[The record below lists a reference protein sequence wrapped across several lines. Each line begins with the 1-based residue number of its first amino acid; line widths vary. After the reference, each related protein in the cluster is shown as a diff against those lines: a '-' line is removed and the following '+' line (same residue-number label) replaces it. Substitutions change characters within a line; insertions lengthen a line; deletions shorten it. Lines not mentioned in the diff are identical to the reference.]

1 MVNWSSTMKIR
12 NAVVVLMLL
21 GTAVALFPN
30 GASAD
35 YDFSVRK
42 NHVDVYIER
51 SGTIGIYY
59 ELTFFCSPSGKA
71 IDIVDIGVP
80 NKHYILSSAT
90 ADLDGVKLKKIRRSE
105 YVHPGIEIHLGGKKI
120 TPGTSG
126 TLHFYVECKR
136 VLYQDTEDKTYTSFR
151 FSPTWFSPK
160 FARGKTD
167 LQVSF
172 HFPAGVT
179 PDETKWH
186 QKEFDAHS
194 LDDEKRIVFTWINA
208 SASPSKQY
216 TYGISFPK
224 KYVEPGAIV
233 TKKAVRRRSV
243 FKTIE
248 NIFPLLFGFFMV
260 FFVAMIGVVAS
271 LTQKRRLMKYMPPSL
286 AIEGVG
292 IKRGLTAVEAA
303 ILLEKPL
310 DRVCTMIL
318 FGLLKKD
325 ALRVAKAKPLRLEV
339 LEKNKEKLREYESLF
354 LAAVD
359 KKGRVPETKLRKVIT
374 SLIKGTNEK
383 MKGFSRRDTREYY
396 RSIVNKAWEQV
407 ASSETEEVASEVLD
421 REMEWLIAD
430 ERYEQRMKEALGDR
444 VVIVPVWYP
453 GYRTGAAAGAPG
465 PGISVPSLPGSEFA
479 NSVVQSVEGF
489 AHGLVSK
496 VESFTGGITK
506 VTNPPPAKSGSS
518 WSSGG
523 SGCACACACA
533 GCACACAGGGR

>member
-1 MVNWSSTMKIR
+1 MKIR
-12 NAVVVLMLL
+12 NAVVVLLFL
-21 GTAVALFPN
+21 GMAFALFPN
-30 GASAD
+30 GSSAD
-35 YDFSVRK
+35 YDFTVEK
-42 NHVDVYIER
+42 NYVNVIIER

-59 ELTFFCSPSGKA
+59 ELTFSCSPSGKA

-90 ADLDGVKLKKIRRSE
+90 ADLDGAKLTKIRRSE
-105 YVHPGIEIHLGGKKI
+105 YVHPGIEVHLLGKKI

-172 HFPAGVT
+172 HFPKGVT

-194 LDDEKRIVFTWINA
+194 LDDEGRIVFTWKNG
-208 SASPSKQY
+208 SASPSRQY
-216 TYGISFPK
+216 TYGVSFPK

-233 TKKAVRRRSV
+233 TKKAVKRRAGRRRSV
-243 FKTIE
+243 FGVIGAFFPFLIPL
-248 NIFPLLFGFFMV
+248 IFIT
-260 FFVAMIGVVAS
+260 IGVAAS

-286 AIEGVG
+286 SIEGVG

-303 ILLEKPL
+303 ILMEKPL
-310 DRVCTMIL
+310 DKVCTMIL

-325 ALRVAKAKPLRLEV
+325 ALKVSKAKPLRLEV
-339 LEKNKEKLREYESLF
+339 LEKDKEKLREYESLF
-354 LAAVD
+354 LAAIN
-359 KKGRVPETKLRKVIT
+359 KKGRVSETKMRKVIT
-374 SLIKGTNEK
+374 SLIKGANEK

-407 ASSETEEVASEVLD
+407 ASSETQEVASEVLD

-430 ERYEQRMKEALGDR
+430 ERYEQRMKDALGDR
-444 VVIVPVWYP
+444 VVAIPLWYP
-453 GYRTGAAAGAPG
+453 GYRTGIPAGAPG
-465 PGISVPSLPGSEFA
+465 PGLSVPSLPGSEFA
-479 NSVVQSVEGF
+479 NSVIQSVEGF

-496 VESFTGGITK
+496 VESFTGAITK
-506 VTNPPPAKSGSS
+506 VTNPPPVKSGSS

>member
-1 MVNWSSTMKIR
+1 MKIR
-12 NAVVVLMLL
+12 NAVIVLVFL
-21 GTAVALFPN
+21 GMAVALFPN
-30 GASAD
+30 GSSAD
-35 YDFSVRK
+35 YVFSVDK
-42 NHVDVYIER
+42 NYVDVYIER
-51 SGTIGIYY
+51 SGKIGIYY
-59 ELTFFCSPSGKA
+59 ELTFTCTPSGKA

-90 ADLDGVKLKKIRRSE
+90 ADLDGAKLKKIRRSE
-105 YVHPGIEIHLGGKKI
+105 YVHPGIEVHLLGKKI

-160 FARGKTD
+160 FSRGKTD

-172 HFPAGVT
+172 HFPAGVK

-194 LDDEKRIVFTWINA
+194 LDDEGRIVFTWIDG
-208 SASPSKQY
+208 SASPSRQY
-216 TYGISFPK
+216 TYGVSFPK

-233 TKKAVRRRSV
+233 KKKAVRRRSV
-243 FKTIE
+243 FDVIGSF
-248 NIFPLLFGFFMV
+248 FPFLIPLIII
-260 FFVAMIGVVAS
+260 MIGVAAS

-286 AIEGVG
+286 SIEGVG

-318 FGLLKKD
+318 FGLLKKE
-325 ALRVAKAKPLRLEV
+325 AVKVAKAKPLRLEV
-339 LEKNKEKLREYESLF
+339 LKKEKEELHEYESLF
-354 LAAVD
+354 LAAVN
-359 KKGRVPETKLRKVIT
+359 KKGRVSETKLRKVIT
-374 SLIKGTNEK
+374 NLIKGSNEK

-407 ASSETEEVASEVLD
+407 ASSETQEVASEVLD
-421 REMEWLIAD
+421 KEMEWLIAD
-430 ERYEQRMKEALGDR
+430 ERYEQRMKDVLGDR
-444 VVIVPVWYP
+444 VVAVPLWYP
-453 GYRTGAAAGAPG
+453 VYRTGAPTGVPG
-465 PGISVPSLPGSEFA
+465 PGLSVPSLAGSEFA

-489 AHGLVSK
+489 AHGLVGK
-496 VESFTGGITK
+496 VESFTGAITK
-506 VTNPPPAKSGSS
+506 VTNPSPVKSGSS

>member
-1 MVNWSSTMKIR
+1 MRVR
-12 NAVVVLMLL
+12 NVVLVLL
-21 GTAVALFPN
+21 FLGMAVALFPN
-30 GASAD
+30 GSSAE
-35 YDFSVRK
+35 YDFTVEK
-42 NHVDVYIER
+42 NYVDIIIER

-59 ELTFFCSPSGKA
+59 ELTFTCTPSGKA

-80 NKHYILSSAT
+80 NKHYVLSSAT
-90 ADLDGVKLKKIRRSE
+90 ADLDGTKLTKIRRSE
-105 YVHPGIEIHLGGKKI
+105 YVHPGIEVHLGGKTI

-136 VLYQDTEDKTYTSFR
+136 VLYQDTEDKGYASFR

-172 HFPAGVT
+172 HFPEGVT

-194 LDDEKRIVFTWINA
+194 LDDKGRIVFTWMNG
-208 SASPSKQY
+208 SASPSRQY

-224 KYVEPGAIV
+224 KYVASNAIV
-233 TKKAVRRRSV
+233 KKKAVRRRSA
-243 FKTIE
+243 FRTIG
-248 NIFPLLFGFFMV
+248 NFMPLLFGLFMGFFAV
-260 FFVAMIGVVAS
+260 MITVLAAI
-271 LTQKRRLMKYMPPSL
+271 TQKRRLMKYLPPSL
-286 AIEGVG
+286 SIEGVG

-310 DRVCTMIL
+310 DKVCTMIL
-318 FGLLKKD
+318 FGLLRKN
-325 ALRVAKAKPLRLEV
+325 AVGVAKAKPLRLEI
-339 LEKNKEKLREYESLF
+339 LDKDKEGLHEYESLF

-359 KKGRVPETKLRKVIT
+359 KKGRVPETRLRKAVA
-374 SLIKGTNEK
+374 SLIKSINEK

-407 ASSETEEVASEVLD
+407 ASSETQEVASEVLD

-430 ERYEQRMKEALGDR
+430 GRYEERMKEALGDR
-444 VVIVPVWYP
+444 VVVVPMWYP
-453 GYRTGAAAGAPG
+453 GYRTGAPAGVQG
-465 PGISVPSLPGSEFA
+465 PGLSVPSLPGSEFA
-479 NSVVQSVEGF
+479 NSVANSVEGF

-496 VESFTGGITK
+496 VESFTGAITK
-506 VTNPPPAKSGSS
+506 VTNPPPVKSGSS